1 MNFTRSAIS
10 CGNSLDSSRGIRL
23 WKRMKYQT
31 DTRDIDHTP
40 QSTFVSKSFIL
51 KTWMTPTLLVD
62 QRLPALIREL
72 LAGYFYWIL
81 SLWEIKI
88 QRVSLPWRTQYIRV
102 GKFICDLYRLIM
114 LWIEER
120 QCNDTFDDPKLEDFE
135 SWGGV
140 RSNLDTR
147 FGCWMYLG

>member
-10 CGNSLDSSRGIRL
+10 CGNSLDPSRGIRL

-88 QRVSLPWRTQYIRV
+88 QRVSLPWRTQYLRV
-102 GKFICDLYRLIM
+102 GKFICDLYRLILFCGLKKDNVEVHSM
-114 LWIEER
+114 I
-120 QCNDTFDDPKLEDFE
+120 Q
-135 SWGGV
+135 SWGTLNHGGV
-140 RSNLDTR
+140 
-147 FGCWMYLG
+147 LGAT